1 MELLERYNL
10 VLQSAETE
18 TIERLNKI
26 IDASFN
32 RLIRRVYVHLR
43 TIGKENIA
51 LRNVLILQE
60 LRQLIPA
67 TRPGK
72 VGKYE
77 KLFQT
82 LYIRATTLGVDA
94 ASQLSTQA
102 GLVSP
107 EGGVGTA
114 IPIEAVKAAIEQ
126 TRTLLTKRSLEFAN
140 KASDLIAQGILE
152 GRDIATTTN
161 DVRTALNTTKSAAS
175 TIVRTETLRAY
186 NSASNSYYIQNNIKE
201 VMWYATAD
209 SRTCKLC
216 APRAGRIYP
225 IGTVSAPLH
234 PRCRCYLAPW
244 NSELIEE
251 NSNYNKSRL
260 KHAKEVRFAEDSA
273 EILNVRG
280 ILISI

>member
-10 VLQSAETE
+10 VLQTAETE

-43 TIGKENIA
+43 TVGKENIA
-51 LRNVLILQE
+51 LRNILILQE

-67 TRPGK
+67 ARPDK
-72 VGKYE
+72 IDKYT
-77 KLFQT
+77 KLFQN
-82 LYIRATTLGVDA
+82 LYTRATTLGVDA
-94 ASQLSTQA
+94 ASQLSVQA

-107 EGGVGTA
+107 ESGVGTA

-126 TRTLLTKRSLEFAN
+126 TRSLLTKRSLEFAN
-140 KASDLIAQGILE
+140 RASDLVAQGILE
-152 GRDIATTTN
+152 GRAITDTTE
-161 DVRTALNTTKSAAS
+161 DLRKVLGTTKSAAS
-175 TIVRTETLRAY
+175 TITRTETLRAY

-209 SRTCKLC
+209 SRTCKFC
-216 APRAGRIYP
+216 SPRAGKIYA
-225 IGTVSAPLH
+225 IGSVSAPLH

-244 NSELIEE
+244 DSELIKE

-260 KHAKEVRFAEDSA
+260 QHAKEVRFAEDSA
-273 EILNVRG
+273 DILNLPG